1 MGIEQRAKR
10 AADAVRGMA
19 KAGILAAAPGA
30 RDALGEVARIVED
43 LAHEIEILRARV
55 AAVEGRK

>member
-1 MGIEQRAKR
+1 MDMTEKEC
-10 AADAVRGMA
+10 
-19 KAGILAAAPGA
+19 
-30 RDALGEVARIVED
+30 DALGEVARIVED